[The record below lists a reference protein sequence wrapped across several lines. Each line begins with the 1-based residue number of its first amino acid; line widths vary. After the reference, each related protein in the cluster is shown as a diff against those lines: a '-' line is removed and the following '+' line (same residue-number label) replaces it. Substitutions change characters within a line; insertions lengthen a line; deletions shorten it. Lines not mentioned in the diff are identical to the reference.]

1 MFFKKLWIDKSWNA
15 RAYTEDSNLLR

>member
-1 MFFKKLWIDKSWNA
+1 MFFQKLWIDKSWNA